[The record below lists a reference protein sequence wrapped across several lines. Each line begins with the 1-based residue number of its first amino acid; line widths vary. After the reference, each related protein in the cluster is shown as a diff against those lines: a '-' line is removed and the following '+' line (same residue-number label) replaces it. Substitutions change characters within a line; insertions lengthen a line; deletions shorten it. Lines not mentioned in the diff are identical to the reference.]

1 MSSEPV
7 RSYLLGTLEESC
19 AAEIEQRYF
28 TDRAFF
34 HFVQAVETGLI
45 EDYLA
50 GRLRPSVKSRF
61 EERYLT
67 VPDLQ
72 RRLEEVRRTRVLAQT
87 TAAPSR
93 PIRLFLTA
101 AILLICVGAAALWL
115 ARSRMLVESLPISAS
130 TPPVLA
136 TLSLSPGLLKGA
148 GAETPRLSP
157 APGRGSVRLL
167 LDLPGQKS
175 PLLCSVQVSL
185 ASAGGAWRKVWSSPQ
200 LTLSTPS
207 PGGQQLAVI
216 LDSSLLSRGDYLVE
230 VLGSDGQV
238 LETYSFRV
246 PRM

>member
-50 GRLRPSVKSRF
+50 GRLLPSVKSRF

-67 VPDLQ
+67 VPDL
-72 RRLEEVRRTRVLAQT
+72 RRRVEEVRGTRVRAR
-87 TAAPSR
+87 TAVAPVR
-93 PIRLFLTA
+93 PIRLVLIA
-101 AILLICVGAAALWL
+101 AILLICVGGAALLL
-115 ARSRMLVESLPISAS
+115 ARSRMRVESLPVSAGA
-130 TPPVLA
+130 PPVLA
-136 TLSLSPGLLKGA
+136 TLSLSPGVLKGA

-157 APGRGSVRLL
+157 APGDGSVRLL
-167 LDLPGQKS
+167 LDLPGQTS

-185 ASAGGAWRKVWSSPQ
+185 AAAGGAWRKVWSSPQ
-200 LTLSTPS
+200 PTLSTPS
-207 PGGQQLAVI
+207 PGGQHLAVI
-216 LDSSLLSRGDYLVE
+216 LDTSLLSRGDYLVE